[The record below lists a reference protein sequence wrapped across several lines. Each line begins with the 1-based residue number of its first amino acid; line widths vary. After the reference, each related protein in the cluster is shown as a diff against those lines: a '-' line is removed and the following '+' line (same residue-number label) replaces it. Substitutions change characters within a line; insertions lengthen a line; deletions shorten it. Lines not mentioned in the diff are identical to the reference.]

1 LSRSFLRPLIIN
13 LKNYPEIS
21 GEGSINLAKEAAFV
35 HEACNVEIILAP
47 PPPFLH
53 AVICSTDLP
62 IISQHVDDIQMGA
75 STGFI
80 VPEIVKSSGAIGSL
94 INHSEHKI
102 NFQNIKNV
110 VERLSSLDMVS
121 IVCAADVEEVTK
133 ISSLR
138 PDFIAIEPP
147 ELIGSGIAV
156 SRANPSII
164 VDSVRVAHTGSPSTR
179 VLCGAGIVDK
189 DDVKKAFDLGASG
202 ILVASGVV
210 KSSSWKKKIEELSS
224 AFL

>member
-1 LSRSFLRPLIIN
+1 MSKSFLRPLIIN

-21 GEGSINLAKEAAFV
+21 GEGSINLAKEASFV
-35 HEACNVEIILAP
+35 HEAHKVEIILAP
-47 PPPFLH
+47 PPPILQ
-53 AVICSTDLP
+53 AVVGSTDLP
-62 IISQHVDDIQMGA
+62 IISQHVDDISAGA

-80 VPEIVKSSGAIGSL
+80 VPEIVKSSGAVGSL

-102 NFQNIKNV
+102 SFQNIKNLV
-110 VERLSSLDMVS
+110 QRLSSLDMVS
-121 IVCAADVEEVTK
+121 IVCASDVEEVTK
-133 ISSLR
+133 ISSLC

-147 ELIGSGIAV
+147 ELIGTGIAV

-164 VDSVRVAHTGSPSTR
+164 VDSVRVAHTASPSTR

-189 DDVKKAFDLGASG
+189 DDVEKALELGANG
-202 ILVASGVV
+202 VLVASGVV
-210 KSSSWKKKIEELSS
+210 KSPSWKKKIEELSS

>member
-1 LSRSFLRPLIIN
+1 MSRSYLRPLIIN

-35 HEACNVEIILAP
+35 HEASNVEIILAP
-47 PPPFLH
+47 PPPILH
-53 AVICSTDLP
+53 AVAGSTGLP

-80 VPEIVKSSGAIGSL
+80 VPEIVKSSGAVGSL

-102 NFQNIKNV
+102 GFQNIKNL
-110 VERLSSLDMVS
+110 VERLSTIDMVS

-164 VDSVRVAHTGSPSTR
+164 VDSVRAAHTGSPSTR

-189 DDVKKAFDLGASG
+189 DDVKKALDLGASG

-210 KSSSWKKKIEELSS
+210 KSPSWKKKIEELSS

>member
-1 LSRSFLRPLIIN
+1 LPRSFLRPLIIN

-21 GEGSINLAKEAAFV
+21 GRRSINLAKQAALV
-35 HEACNVEIILAP
+35 HDAHKVEIIVAP
-47 PPPFLH
+47 PATTLQ
-53 AVICSTDLP
+53 AVVGSTDLP
-62 IISQHVDDIQMGA
+62 IISQHVDDVAVGA

-80 VPEIVKSSGAIGSL
+80 VPEILKLSGAIGSL

-102 NFQNIKNV
+102 GFQNIKNL
-110 VERLSSLDMVS
+110 VERLSSLEMVS
-121 IVCAADVEEVTK
+121 IVCASDVKEVMK
-133 ISSLR
+133 ISPIS

-147 ELIGSGIAV
+147 ELIGTGIAV

-164 VDSVRVAHTGSPSTR
+164 QESVRAVRSSSPSTR

-189 DDVKKAFDLGASG
+189 YDVKKALDLGASG

-210 KSSSWKKKIEELSS
+210 KSPSWKKKIEELSS
-224 AFL
+224 AFI

>member
-1 LSRSFLRPLIIN
+1 LSRSFSRPFIIN

-21 GEGSINLAKEAAFV
+21 GNGSIILAREAAIV
-35 HEACNVEIILAP
+35 HEACKVDIILAP
-47 PPPFLH
+47 PPSSLQ
-53 AVICSTDLP
+53 AVSDATDLP
-62 IISQHVDDIQMGA
+62 IFSQHVDDIQMGA

-80 VPEIVKSSGAIGSL
+80 VPEIVKSCGAVGSL

-102 NFQNIKNV
+102 YLQNIKNL
-110 VERLSSLDMVS
+110 VERLRSLNMVS
-121 IVCAADVEEVTK
+121 IVCAADIGEVAM
-133 ISSLR
+133 ISRLS

-164 VDSVRVAHTGSPSTR
+164 VNSVSAVQSTSTKI
-179 VLCGAGIVDK
+179 LCGAGIVDK
-189 DDVKKAFDLGASG
+189 EDVKKALDLGASG
-202 ILVASGVV
+202 ILVASGVI

-224 AFL
+224 AFV

>member
-13 LKNYPEIS
+13 LKNYSEIS

-35 HEACNVEIILAP
+35 HEEYNVEIILAP
-47 PPPFLH
+47 PPPLLH
-53 AVICSTDLP
+53 AVVDSTDLP

-80 VPEIVKSSGAIGSL
+80 VPEIVKSSGAVGSL

-102 NFQNIKNV
+102 DFQNIKNL
-110 VERLSSLDMVS
+110 VERLNSLDMVS

-164 VDSVRVAHTGSPSTR
+164 VDSVRVAHTSSPSTR
-179 VLCGAGIVDK
+179 VLCGAGIVDR

-210 KSSSWKKKIEELSS
+210 KSLSWKKKIEELSS